1 VEYTITTWEQRIK
14 GKSQKLVVTDDFLSK
29 VEYRPII
36 KTSTTTAII
45 DVEMNLIDAVND
57 SRITRRASFGML
69 QDMVSKY
76 SSRLMKINLV
86 NANKPKIYNLK
97 QTIINPATAVN
108 TQNSA
113 PNSTML
119 EVVKVPY
126 PVLIDRF
133 NVVAKSDNAYV
144 SGQNFWGIG
153 KMMLKVYPFDNVFKF
168 IIASQVSGG
177 QIQFL
182 DMTNLGEIR
191 LVFRSQTITAD
202 CGLFVESG
210 ENNLST
216 GFVVF
221 KLSAGKIPD
230 IRRIAESGINVFYI
244 TSTQQST
251 TTVIYSGL
259 FRIYDSE
266 NNVVVLNESTSETP
280 VEVVES
286 PAAVTPTP
294 QGDAFAVRRSVNI
307 VTEELPDGSS
317 TSTLVSSIEE
327 RLAADVLTPSVTP
340 EEGAMGIEP
349 IGASYSATDTVP
361 TQRSF
366 STSSSG
372 GGLVNTYGYGEV
384 TGGNSSGGDRVS
396 RNIDGTTQEF
406 TTIQNP
412 NEA

>member
-1 VEYTITTWEQRIK
+1 
-14 GKSQKLVVTDDFLSK
+14 
-29 VEYRPII
+29 
-36 KTSTTTAII
+36 
-45 DVEMNLIDAVND
+45 
-57 SRITRRASFGML
+57 
-69 QDMVSKY
+69 
-76 SSRLMKINLV
+76 
-86 NANKPKIYNLK
+86 
-97 QTIINPATAVN
+97 
-108 TQNSA
+108 
-113 PNSTML
+113 
-119 EVVKVPY
+119 
-126 PVLIDRF
+126 
-133 NVVAKSDNAYV
+133 
-144 SGQNFWGIG
+144 
-153 KMMLKVYPFDNVFKF
+153 
-168 IIASQVSGG
+168 VSGG